1 MHEFQHQFEQEFEQ
15 AFKQEF
21 RQESL
26 QEVLKTELLG
36 YVTGIILLGGGV
48 CCKHFWCQE
57 GFRNDPESYGSPPCF
72 NMSPY

>member
-1 MHEFQHQFEQEFEQ
+1 MHEFQHEFKQEFEQ

-36 YVTGIILLGGGV
+36 YFTGIICL
-48 CCKHFWCQE
+48 KAS
-57 GFRNDPESYGSPPCF
+57 RSDPEPHGFVLIQAHIEPYGLISNKMP
-72 NMSPY
+72 

>member
-1 MHEFQHQFEQEFEQ
+1 MHEFQHEFKQEFEQ

-36 YVTGIILLGGGV
+36 YVTGIIVVFGFWIFRFQAPPLMMAMLKLL
-48 CCKHFWCQE
+48 
-57 GFRNDPESYGSPPCF
+57 
-72 NMSPY
+72 